1 MTGGPQR
8 NEGAETDDEGA
19 GGRRIDH
26 AAPPINK
33 LPALVWLLLF
43 AIAGIE
49 AVLWLGAQ
57 GLIGGPQALGWRLEA
72 ITRWGYSG
80 AVQVVMLENR
90 HFPVAYLVRYG
101 AFSFIHGGP
110 LHAFFVIVLLAALG
124 KYVTEA
130 FGTLRTLAV
139 LVPATLGGAVI
150 FGLVLGE
157 HELAWLFGGMPM
169 VFALVGAATWWR
181 WHDAED
187 SAGRWRAFGLVGAL
201 LGARLAIGLM
211 VEAGHGW
218 IAELAAFALGFAL
231 AALFAPGGWAFLRA
245 RLRQRG

>member
-1 MTGGPQR
+1 MTGRRQG
-8 NEGAETDDEGA
+8 DEGSEA
-19 GGRRIDH
+19 NGASNGGRRIDH
-26 AAPPINK
+26 AAAPINK
-33 LPALVWLLLF
+33 LPALVWLLLL

-90 HFPVAYLVRYG
+90 HFPVAYLARYG

-124 KYVTEA
+124 KYVGEA

-139 LVPATLGGAVI
+139 LVPATLGSAVA
-150 FGLVLGE
+150 FGLILGE

-169 VFALVGAATWWR
+169 TFALVGAATWWR
-181 WHDAED
+181 WHDTED
-187 SAGRWRAFGLVGAL
+187 TTGRWRALGL
-201 LGARLAIGLM
+201 LGGLLLARLVIGLL
-211 VEAGHGW
+211 VEPGHGW
-218 IAELAAFALGFAL
+218 IADLAAFALGFAL